1 MAATGCV
8 LDEAGRRAAVVAW
21 VGRCTSMQFVL
32 NRIRK
37 LEKPCG
43 DIFHPMEELLIH
55 LLHQWLPN
63 KCVATEQCIERAYTA
78 HRTALDAIQDIAGAN
93 NRFRD
98 FYAARDV
105 IFGNNFIV
113 NYNDAIAKARRIKH
127 LSEYMPGKFVEHHYV
142 GRCHKRAH
150 HNEFTLA
157 SLKP

>member
-1 MAATGCV
+1 
-8 LDEAGRRAAVVAW
+8 
-21 VGRCTSMQFVL
+21 MQFVL

-63 KCVATEQCIERAYTA
+63 KCVATEQCIQRAYTA
-78 HRTALDAIQDIAGAN
+78 QRTAVAAVGNFGA
-93 NRFRD
+93 
-98 FYAARDV
+98 FYAARDA
-105 IFGNNFIV
+105 IFGNLFIA